1 MYEEDP
7 GYAPVYFVDDDET
20 YSLWSEILPGL
31 WMGGTDDSDT
41 IDYGTSLS
49 VQPQI
54 TQDNFDLV
62 VTLYAWAKP
71 VDWHVQEIRYGF
83 YDDKMSNIDLDVLN
97 NIVEQTYQAWKSG
110 KKVLVRCQAGL
121 NRSGLTMALV
131 LMRSGMSAAGAI
143 ELMREKRTK
152 YAVCNKEFEKYL
164 LNLDRN

>member
-1 MYEEDP
+1 
-7 GYAPVYFVDDDET
+7 
-20 YSLWSEILPGL
+20 
-31 WMGGTDDSDT
+31 
-41 IDYGTSLS
+41 
-49 VQPQI
+49 
-54 TQDNFDLV
+54 
-62 VTLYAWAKP
+62 
-71 VDWHVQEIRYGF
+71 
-83 YDDKMSNIDLDVLN
+83 MSNIDLDVLN